1 MNSRSITLHD
11 FDIGFVKDFS
21 KIIRITNY
29 GVTLNAE
36 ARLAA
41 SPATES
47 PACAS
52 PSTGLLLHLQPAYC
66 FIFNTLAASPSIV
79 SPALASPATESPAC
93 TSPSIGLQ
101 FHPQAWA
108 RLAASP
114 SIRLRLHSQPACSF
128 TCSPLATSPSIVSP
142 ACSNNYFCISPPL
155 IKPFEFF
162 PLNSAQLNSCSI
174 VQLFN
179 CSTVQYGI

>member
-1 MNSRSITLHD
+1 MNNHSITLPN

-21 KIIRITNY
+21 KIIRLANY
-29 GVTLNAE
+29 G
-36 ARLAA
+36 
-41 SPATES
+41 
-47 PACAS
+47 
-52 PSTGLLLHLQPAYC
+52 
-66 FIFNTLAASPSIV
+66 FPSIV
-79 SPALASPATESPAC
+79 IRSLLHPQLCSPAC

-114 SIRLRLHSQPACSF
+114 STRLLLHSQSACCF
-128 TCSPLATSPSIVSP
+128 ICNPLATSPSIVSP
-142 ACSNNYFCISPPL
+142 ACSNNYFCLSQTQ

-162 PLNSAQLNSCSI
+162 PLNSAQLNSCST

-179 CSTVQYGI
+179 CSTVQ